1 MDVKEVLNRIKN
13 LKEFEVVI
21 DIPPEVMFDGSPMP
35 FNLRV
40 NKEQVASVTLLAET
54 QEEANEKVRNFFVS
68 KGYYE
73 WPHLQ
78 QTIEKMPMIQALLV

>member
-1 MDVKEVLNRIKN
+1 MDAKNVIDRIKN

-40 NKEQVASVTLLAET
+40 DKNQVASVKLLAESQ
-54 QEEANEKVRNFFVS
+54 QEAEEKVKNFFVS
-68 KGYYE
+68 NFFLIFLKVSHE
-73 WPHLQ
+73 TSFNL
-78 QTIEKMPMIQALLV
+78 EL